1 MAAFTR
7 SSACKTLPH
16 GGIPAFTRV
25 VLEGQD
31 ETMETERMG
40 QDEREREEENGTR
53 WRWRAFLSLMTAR
66 IAVGRITVRE
76 QLENDKLGRSRSMLH
91 ALSCAYHFT

>member
-25 VLEGQD
+25 VLEGQG
-31 ETMETERMG
+31 ETMEMKGMG
-40 QDEREREEENGTR
+40 QDERDGERKKMGPDEDGV
-53 WRWRAFLSLMTAR
+53 ASFL
-66 IAVGRITVRE
+66 
-76 QLENDKLGRSRSMLH
+76 
-91 ALSCAYHFT
+91 

>member
-31 ETMETERMG
+31 ETMEMKRMG
-40 QDEREREEENGTR
+40 QDEGDGERKKMGPDEDGV
-53 WRWRAFLSLMTAR
+53 ASFL
-66 IAVGRITVRE
+66 
-76 QLENDKLGRSRSMLH
+76 
-91 ALSCAYHFT
+91 

>member
-31 ETMETERMG
+31 ETMEMKRMG
-40 QDEREREEENGTR
+40 QDERDGERKQMGPDEDGV
-53 WRWRAFLSLMTAR
+53 APFL
-66 IAVGRITVRE
+66 
-76 QLENDKLGRSRSMLH
+76 
-91 ALSCAYHFT
+91 

>member
-31 ETMETERMG
+31 ETMETKRMG
-40 QDEREREEENGTR
+40 QDEREREKKKMAPDEDGVPS
-53 WRWRAFLSLMTAR
+53 FL
-66 IAVGRITVRE
+66 
-76 QLENDKLGRSRSMLH
+76 
-91 ALSCAYHFT
+91 

>member
-16 GGIPAFTRV
+16 GGIPASTRV

-31 ETMETERMG
+31 ETMEMKRMG
-40 QDEREREEENGTR
+40 QDERDGEKKKMGPDEDGV
-53 WRWRAFLSLMTAR
+53 ASFL
-66 IAVGRITVRE
+66 
-76 QLENDKLGRSRSMLH
+76 
-91 ALSCAYHFT
+91 

>member
-31 ETMETERMG
+31 ETMETKRMG
-40 QDEREREEENGTR
+40 QDEREKKKMGPDEDGVPS
-53 WRWRAFLSLMTAR
+53 FL
-66 IAVGRITVRE
+66 
-76 QLENDKLGRSRSMLH
+76 
-91 ALSCAYHFT
+91 

>member
-31 ETMETERMG
+31 ETMETKRMG
-40 QDEREREEENGTR
+40 QDEREREKKKKMAPDEDGVPS
-53 WRWRAFLSLMTAR
+53 FL
-66 IAVGRITVRE
+66 
-76 QLENDKLGRSRSMLH
+76 
-91 ALSCAYHFT
+91 

>member
-31 ETMETERMG
+31 ETMEMKRMG
-40 QDEREREEENGTR
+40 QDERDGERKKMGPDEDGV
-53 WRWRAFLSLMTAR
+53 ASFL
-66 IAVGRITVRE
+66 
-76 QLENDKLGRSRSMLH
+76 
-91 ALSCAYHFT
+91 